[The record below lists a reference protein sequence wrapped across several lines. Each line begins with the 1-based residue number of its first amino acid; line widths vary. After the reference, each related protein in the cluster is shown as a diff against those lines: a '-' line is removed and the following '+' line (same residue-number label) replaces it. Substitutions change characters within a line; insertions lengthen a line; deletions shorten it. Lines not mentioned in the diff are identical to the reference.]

1 MKISTVLTALL
12 LIGTAVGGDAKPRG
26 MSKDSTE
33 KVPANPGRMGDRV
46 EEEETV
52 PAPPQLPTTSVG
64 VPAIASLPTAALH
77 VSSDDEESSDEVG
90 GESEDEVEVL
100 PKRRDGPFA
109 KNPGRNFDMSPM
121 AEMDL
126 TPMADATVADLS
138 RYRFKYWMDRFF
150 AQHAAGMTA
159 AGMNVLL
166 RMLWFAKE
174 GESFEE
180 MSKELIQRAQRRR
193 YQALQGELDTFIA
206 KQLKRLDN
214 NWNRRELSLVGRYG
228 QWRDMQE
235 EMLRERTMEFTDG
248 RANDWEENV
257 TNGWFEFAGTAA
269 AVSAALNGEDSE
281 EEDDDDDGVER
292 RRKRKATETGGET
305 SSESDDDS
313 EDDRKPPAKRTPR
326 GA

>member
-1 MKISTVLTALL
+1 
-12 LIGTAVGGDAKPRG
+12 VGKE
-26 MSKDSTE
+26 STE

-46 EEEETV
+46 EEEETA
-52 PAPPQLPTTSVG
+52 PAPPQFPTSSVG
-64 VPAIASLPTAALH
+64 VPAVAGLPTTALH
-77 VSSDDEESSDEVG
+77 VSSDDEESSDEDEEG
-90 GESEDEVEVL
+90 SDDEVEVL
-100 PKRRDGPFA
+100 PKRWDGPFA
-109 KNPGRNFDMSPM
+109 KNPGHKFDMSPM

-126 TPMADATVADLS
+126 TPMADATTADLS
-138 RYRFKYWMDRFF
+138 RFRFKYWMDQFF

-166 RMLWFAKE
+166 RMLLFAKE

-180 MSKELIQRAQRRR
+180 MSKELIQRARRR
-193 YQALQGELDTFIA
+193 QYQTLQGELDTFIA

-214 NWNRRELSLVGRYG
+214 NWNHRELSLIGRYG

-235 EMLRERTMEFTDG
+235 EMLREHTMEFTDG

-257 TNGWFEFAGTAA
+257 TNGWFEFAGAAA
-269 AVSAALNGEDSE
+269 AVAAALNGEDSE
-281 EEDDDDDGVER
+281 EVDDDDDVVEH
-292 RRKRKATETGGET
+292 RRKRKTTETGREA

-313 EDDRKPPAKRTPR
+313 KDDRKPPAKRTPR

>member
-1 MKISTVLTALL
+1 MRILTVLTALL
-12 LIGTAVGGDAKPRG
+12 LLGTAIGGDSKPRG
-26 MSKDSTE
+26 MSKEGTE

-52 PAPPQLPTTSVG
+52 PAPPHLPTTSVG
-64 VPAIASLPTAALH
+64 VPAVASLPTTALH
-77 VSSDDEESSDEVG
+77 VSSDDEESSEDAED
-90 GESEDEVEVL
+90 ESEDEVEVL

-109 KNPGRNFDMSPM
+109 KNPGHNFDMSPM

-126 TPMADATVADLS
+126 TPMVDATAADLT
-138 RYRFKYWMDRFF
+138 RFRFKYWMDRVF

-166 RMLWFAKE
+166 RMLLFAKE

-180 MSKELIQRAQRRR
+180 MSKELIQRARRRR

-214 NWNRRELSLVGRYG
+214 NWNRRELSSIGRYG

-235 EMLRERTMEFTDG
+235 EMLQERTMKFADE
-248 RANDWEENV
+248 RANDWEENMA
-257 TNGWFEFAGTAA
+257 NGWFEFAGAAA
-269 AVSAALNGEDSE
+269 AVAAALTGEDSE
-281 EEDDDDDGVER
+281 EEDNDDDGVGR
-292 RRKRKATETGGET
+292 RRKRKVTEAGGGT

>member
-1 MKISTVLTALL
+1 MKIATVLTAFLL
-12 LIGTAVGGDAKPRG
+12 LGTAVRGYAKPRG
-26 MSKDSTE
+26 VSKEGTE
-33 KVPANPGRMGDRV
+33 KVPANSGRMGDRV

-64 VPAIASLPTAALH
+64 VPAVASLPTALH
-77 VSSDDEESSDEVG
+77 VSSDDEESSDNAED
-90 GESEDEVEVL
+90 ESEDEVEVL

-109 KNPGRNFDMSPM
+109 RNPGHNFDMSPM
-121 AEMDL
+121 VEMDV
-126 TPMADATVADLS
+126 TPMADATAADLS
-138 RYRFKYWMDRFF
+138 RFRFRYWMDRFF

-166 RMLWFAKE
+166 RMLLFAKE

-180 MSKELIQRAQRRR
+180 MSTELIQRARRRR

-214 NWNRRELSLVGRYG
+214 NWNRRELSLIGRYW

-235 EMLRERTMEFTDG
+235 EMLRERTMEFADG
-248 RANDWEENV
+248 RANNWEENV
-257 TNGWFEFAGTAA
+257 AKGWFEFAGAAA
-269 AVSAALNGEDSE
+269 AVAAALIGEDSE
-281 EEDDDDDGVER
+281 EEEDDDDGVDR
-292 RRKRKATETGGET
+292 RKKRKATETGGEP
-305 SSESDDDS
+305 SSESDGDS
-313 EDDRKPPAKRTPR
+313 EDDRKPPAKGTSR